1 MEEELRA
8 LLLAD
13 AGIAGLVEDRI
24 DWGERPQGARYPA
37 IVLNVITNI
46 EGYHMNGRNGLF
58 EGRVQVD
65 CYGLTYK
72 AAKALS
78 RAVTSLLHCHRAG
91 GFRLITHVASRED
104 REGGSNEAE
113 RPYRVG
119 LDFLTAWKAE

>member
-13 AGIAGLVEDRI
+13 PAIAGLVEDRI
-24 DWGERPQGARYPA
+24 DWGERPQGAPYPA
-37 IVLNVITNI
+37 IVMNVIGNI
-46 EGYHMNGRNGLF
+46 EGHHMNGPDGLF
-58 EGRVQVD
+58 QGRVQLD
-65 CYGLTYK
+65 CYGLTYG

-78 RAVTSLLHCHRAG
+78 RAVISLLHCHRAG

-104 REGGSNEAE
+104 RAGGSNEAE

-119 LDFLTAWKAE
+119 LDFETAWKAE

>member
-1 MEEELRA
+1 MEEDFRA

-13 AGIAGLVEDRI
+13 TAVAALVGDRI
-24 DWGERPQGARYPA
+24 DWGERPQGAGYPA
-37 IVLNVITNI
+37 LVLNVITNI
-46 EGYHMNGRNGLF
+46 EGFHMNGRNRLF

-65 CYGLTYK
+65 CYGLTYG

-78 RAVTSLLHCHRAG
+78 RAVISLLHCHRAG
-91 GFRLITHVASRED
+91 RFRLVTHVAMRDS

-119 LDFLTAWKAE
+119 LDFSTAWKAA